1 MDSAKTP
8 RAPSRVPVGRGTSC
22 QQRKTSV
29 KILMSAS
36 TSIFALMGSAETQ
49 RAPSAVFVTRVTEHP
64 PLGTTVKISTN
75 AWKIIVFAREET
87 ALIQK
92 APMIAP
98 VQMASS

>member
-8 RAPSRVPVGRGTSC
+8 RAPSGVPVGRGTSC

-29 KILMSAS
+29 KILMNAS
-36 TSIFALMGSAETQ
+36 TSIFALMGSAGTQ

-64 PLGTTVKISTN
+64 PLGTIVKMSTN
-75 AWKIIVFAREET
+75 AWKIIMFAREEI

-92 APMIAP
+92 GPLIVL
-98 VQMASS
+98 VQMDSS